1 MATESLLD
9 TSTSKALLVKK
20 AHDMNSGLLLLVVS
34 TLLLCS
40 AARMQAALVPEEE
53 SALES
58 IRTSFNQPK
67 WTGDPCS
74 NAQWI
79 TCSGLSQPDNV
90 WKLNLEKQNLT
101 GTIPADITKFRQV
114 RELILAGN
122 RLDGQIPDFSN
133 MTSLQNLDLSDNNLS
148 GRIPDTSVLTN
159 LTRIALNRNQLSGGI
174 PASIFNHTKL
184 EILLLQD
191 NPLGGPIPE
200 LDNLNS
206 LQILDLTNIQ
216 ANGTV
221 PLSIEKIEK
230 ATEIYLGHNPQLSGT
245 LPAMSNLIH
254 LKFFNAGFCALSG
267 NIPDLKNTGGLETLD
282 LQMNDFSGDFPTA
295 LLRHE
300 SLRLLYLNNNPRLS
314 GSIPDTSMLK
324 SLQEMYTND
333 CNLTG
338 ELNSPALRKSIILQ
352 KVGLWNNR
360 LETFPLDLV
369 NLTQLVQIDVHN
381 NTMTGNLPDLPAGVD
396 QITNGVYLK
405 SLNFSNNHFSGGL
418 PSSWY
423 QLSYLEEMVLDS
435 NNLSGVI
442 DPAIG
447 TLTSL
452 KELRI
457 RNNNFSGPMAEE
469 VGLLQNLQILDLR
482 NNQFSGNVPRS
493 LANLPNLH
501 TLLLDNNRFTGIPD
515 VLLNK
520 SRLLI
525 SYTNNDNIRIIYATS
540 ATGLSTGAKIGI
552 VIGVLAASVIIAVSA
567 TILYN
572 RRHKKFDAGQLSAHD
587 MPEAAKSFSLKEIK
601 AITQN
606 HKRVIGK
613 GGFGPVYFG
622 KLVDGKEVAVKVR
635 ATDSKQG
642 AEEFLNEVRLLSRLH
657 HRNLVSLVGYCLES
671 HQQILL
677 YDYMSKGTL
686 YDHLYQSSESDI
698 SNPDNPSSST
708 NEMSLHEPL
717 TWKTRLDIAINAAR
731 GLEYLHKDC
740 NPPVI
745 HRDVKSSNILLT
757 EKLLAKVGDL
767 GISKQADEQHSRET
781 LNDSGVSTV
790 IKGTFGYLDPEY
802 FTRNRLTTKSDVYSF
817 GMVLLEIITAKKP
830 QTQKFVHSSAKNI
843 IDWVQG
849 ALSSDQLESVVDPNL
864 FNEYDRESMIMV
876 VETALLC
883 LRPKGTKRPEM
894 GDVVRVL
901 TKALQMDLGY
911 VDSSSTTDSHRR
923 VSKTADLIA
932 PLTSSSIV
940 SSSSRSFSLQSLPS
954 WDTDAR

>member
-159 LTRIALNRNQLSGGI
+159 LTRI
-174 PASIFNHTKL
+174 
-184 EILLLQD
+184 LLQD

-324 SLQEMYTND
+324 SLQE
-333 CNLTG
+333 
-338 ELNSPALRKSIILQ
+338 I
-352 KVGLWNNR
+352 GLWNNR

-405 SLNFSNNHFSGGL
+405 SL
-418 PSSWY
+418 
-423 QLSYLEEMVLDS
+423 VLDS